1 MLLLRLELISMS
13 LFPENQVQITS
24 AASATQIA
32 DARAE
37 CSNKIPDAVTI
48 LWQESDGASFPE
60 TGVVLYS
67 TADIIERNTTC
78 EVADYA
84 PDLILIGD
92 DSGGNG
98 LFMHAT
104 AESTEVLKIDLGAI
118 GSTEGIVLA
127 TGLIAW
133 VGQACPI
140 NADALGKLRETN
152 EKVDI
157 ILEKPPKDGL
167 KGMLLIKQRMSL
179 SLSVAQ
185 LKEAIE
191 QVPIT
196 LVRSVYYSKY
206 KAAYEEVNQTQYCLK
221 AVRAP

>member
-1 MLLLRLELISMS
+1 MS
-13 LFPENQVQITS
+13 LFPKNQVQVTS

-32 DARAE
+32 DARTE
-37 CSNKIPDAVTI
+37 LNNKIPDAVTT

-67 TADIIERNTTC
+67 TADIAERNTTY
-78 EVADYA
+78 EVAEYA

-98 LFMHAT
+98 FLMHAT

-127 TGLIAW
+127 TDLIAW
-133 VGQACPI
+133 IRQGCPI
-140 NADALGKLRETN
+140 NIDALSTPRETN

-157 ILEKPPKDGL
+157 ILEKLPKDGL

-179 SLSVAQ
+179 TLNVAQ

-191 QVPIT
+191 QVPTT
-196 LVRSVYYSKY
+196 LIKGVYYSKY
-206 KAAYEEVNQTQYCLK
+206 KAAYEEINQTQHCLK
-221 AVRAP
+221 VVRAS

>member
-1 MLLLRLELISMS
+1 MS
-13 LFPENQVQITS
+13 LSSENQVQVTS

-37 CSNKIPDAVTI
+37 FNNKIPDAVTI
-48 LWQESDGASFPE
+48 LWQESDGAFFPE

-67 TADIIERNTTC
+67 TADITERNTTY
-78 EVADYA
+78 EVAEYA

-104 AESTEVLKIDLGAI
+104 AESTEVLKIDFGAI
-118 GSTEGIVLA
+118 GTTEGFVLA
-127 TGLIAW
+127 IDLIAW
-133 VGQACPI
+133 VGQGCPI
-140 NADALGKLRETN
+140 NADALGTPRETN

-157 ILEKPPKDGL
+157 ILEKSPKDGL

-179 SLSVAQ
+179 ALNVAQ

-191 QVPIT
+191 QVPTT
-196 LVRSVYYSKY
+196 LMRSVYYSKY
-206 KAAYEEVNQTQYCLK
+206 KGACEEINQTQHCLK
-221 AVRAP
+221 AVRAS